1 VKAGSILLSVH
12 VRRSRTFTYRILGEL
27 TNSSAVLF
35 KVCPTHRDKAEIKCM
50 GSVGGKTSIEPKVYS
65 SLTFGEL
72 SKIILM
78 LMCFAQT
85 LTWVIGLMNNCRC
98 SI

>member
-1 VKAGSILLSVH
+1 
-12 VRRSRTFTYRILGEL
+12 
-27 TNSSAVLF
+27 
-35 KVCPTHRDKAEIKCM
+35 M

-78 LMCFAQT
+78 FNLGDR
-85 LTWVIGLMNNCRC
+85 INE
-98 SI
+98 

>member
-12 VRRSRTFTYRILGEL
+12 VHRSRTFTCRILGEL
-27 TNSSAVLF
+27 TNSSTVLF
-35 KVCPTHRDKAEIKCM
+35 KVCPAHRDKAEIKCM
-50 GSVGGKTSIEPKVYS
+50 GSISRKIPTEPKVYS

-78 LMCFAQT
+78 FMCFAQT
-85 LTWVIGLMNNCRC
+85 
-98 SI
+98 

>member
-12 VRRSRTFTYRILGEL
+12 VHRSRTFTCRILGEL
-27 TNSSAVLF
+27 TNSSAILF
-35 KVCPTHRDKAEIKCM
+35 KVCPAHRDKTEIKCM
-50 GSVGGKTSIEPKVYS
+50 GSVGEKTPTESKVYS

-78 LMCFAQT
+78 FMCFART
-85 LTWVIGLMNNCRC
+85 
-98 SI
+98 

>member
-1 VKAGSILLSVH
+1 
-12 VRRSRTFTYRILGEL
+12 
-27 TNSSAVLF
+27 
-35 KVCPTHRDKAEIKCM
+35 M

-78 LMCFAQT
+78 FMCFAQT